1 MANQK
6 LKGIAYETSCES
18 CVFVIIRVYII
29 TTIIIII
36 SSIMYISVYSFYILH
51 VI

>member
-36 SSIMYISVYSFYILH
+36 SIMYISVYSFYILH